1 MSHTTLRWVVN
12 VSSFPPVPLQIEVW
26 GVSNLTFV
34 VLNFAILHLTTELPF
49 IVLALYFRRSE
60 TIKRV
65 NGDATS
71 AVCRQGKYV
80 SEALHAIPNCLW
92 IHEKIVRNK
101 MEQKILANLL
111 LNEIHVVEMCEAGRY
126 KTFVHVTTSSLRG
139 WIPMI
144 IWCDHCL
151 LVALWFRFHIALAK
165 SLLFGSRYSDLIPK
179 CERQKPLITR
189 RERSGAAHASWLYN
203 LVVAW
208 VVWNTFC
215 FFVWHIV
222 MTVMSRFW
230 RYLFV
235 GIALIAW
242 PKHLACWHLSLL
254 RILLIPWQCFK
265 RKPVSVTT

>member
-126 KTFVHVTTSSLRG
+126 KTFVHVTIYSAM
-139 WIPMI
+139 WYY
-144 IWCDHCL
+144 
-151 LVALWFRFHIALAK
+151 LWGVQFVWLNTNDYMMRPLPVSCFVVSFSYCTWQKSAVWLQLFRFDSEVWATK
-165 SLLFGSRYSDLIPK
+165 TS
-179 CERQKPLITR
+179 QNTTR
-189 RERSGAAHASWLYN
+189 E
-203 LVVAW
+203 
-208 VVWNTFC
+208 
-215 FFVWHIV
+215 
-222 MTVMSRFW
+222 
-230 RYLFV
+230 
-235 GIALIAW
+235 
-242 PKHLACWHLSLL
+242 
-254 RILLIPWQCFK
+254 K
-265 RKPVSVTT
+265 RCTPRKFNV